1 MATAAGTSAQTKLNN
16 HAKHKTNVLGRAI
29 SNTFLF
35 GYRFAGGWVYENA
48 YVKKVMQ
55 LEKLKNIETASKQFD
70 AYTDSVYKL
79 FLAKKYGLISENV
92 YKKVV
97 DLNDLDQK
105 TATKTMSK
113 YLEDARKIIEGYAQ
127 PQDFQIAKSFA
138 AGKVSLKLS
147 NGTEINWL
155 DVVNKKVELT
165 DELQQEIL
173 ERLFGNIHKSDDVAK
188 KLNNLK
194 THIFG
199 NDLNKLPRMYK
210 KYGVTNMDE
219 AIKIFKAKR
228 MSKQLGLTQ
237 LTSYATLGFFAGVF
251 SSMPS
256 GSNIDYRSILTGAKT
271 HQRFFG

>member
-1 MATAAGTSAQTKLNN
+1 
-16 HAKHKTNVLGRAI
+16 
-29 SNTFLF
+29 
-35 GYRFAGGWVYENA
+35 
-48 YVKKVMQ
+48 
-55 LEKLKNIETASKQFD
+55 
-70 AYTDSVYKL
+70 
-79 FLAKKYGLISENV
+79 
-92 YKKVV
+92 
-97 DLNDLDQK
+97 
-105 TATKTMSK
+105 MSK

-127 PQDFQIAKSFA
+127 QQDFQIAKSFA

-228 MSKQLGLTQ
+228 MSK
-237 LTSYATLGFFAGVF
+237 
-251 SSMPS
+251 
-256 GSNIDYRSILTGAKT
+256 
-271 HQRFFG
+271 